1 MEVIV
6 LDGNQRPALAIT
18 RSLGK
23 RGIRVTVGAETDS
36 SLSSCSRFCA
46 GSFAYPSPYQD
57 PEGFFQVVL
66 ERTRGLRQAILL
78 PVTDV
83 TVSEILRRR
92 EEFAEG
98 ITIPFDGF
106 DKYRLVS
113 DKAWL
118 VSQCRTLGLPVPRSV
133 LSTDY
138 EDRGDVIVAAKALGF
153 PLVIKPSH
161 SRIRTETGWINTRV
175 RYARDEA
182 ELGDILSSEVFSRVP
197 FILQER
203 IQGPG
208 VGIFLLMRDG
218 VVLARFA
225 HRRLR
230 EKPPSGGVSV
240 LSKSID
246 PPADAVDAATRLL
259 AGVRWNGVAMVEFK
273 IDERGGV
280 ARILEANARFWG
292 SLELAVSAGV
302 DFPYLLFRMATGER
316 IGESTGYRVGLKM
329 RWELGDLDHLWIR
342 LFRNPAGLSL
352 PAGSPSRPSVLAN
365 FVADLFRRSVRNEVL
380 RLQDAR
386 PFLHELGRYVRYAV
400 GPHPGSNP

>member
-23 RGIRVTVGAETDS
+23 RGIRVTVGDEAER

-46 GSFAYPSPYQD
+46 GSFVYPPPYQD
-57 PEGFFQVVL
+57 PEGFFQAVL

-83 TVSEILRRR
+83 TVSEVLRRR
-92 EEFAEG
+92 GEFAEG

-133 LSTDY
+133 LLTDY
-138 EDRGDVIVAAKALGF
+138 EDRGDVIVAAKSLGF
-153 PLVIKPSH
+153 PLVIKPSL
-161 SRIRTETGWINTRV
+161 SRIRTGTGWIATRV
-175 RYARDEA
+175 RYARNEV
-182 ELGDILSSEVFSRVP
+182 ELGDILSGEVFSGVP
-197 FILQER
+197 YILQER
-203 IQGPG
+203 VQGPG
-208 VGIFLLMRDG
+208 VGVFLLMKDG

-240 LSKSID
+240 LCESIE
-246 PPADAVDAATRLL
+246 PPADALDAATRLL

-280 ARILEANARFWG
+280 ARILEVNARFWG

-302 DFPYLLFRMATGER
+302 DFPYLLFLMAKGER
-316 IGESTGYRVGLKM
+316 IGESTGYKVGLKM

-342 LFRNPAGLSL
+342 LFRNSSGQSL

-365 FVADLFRRSVRNEVL
+365 FVADSFRRSVRNEVL

-386 PFLHELGRYVRYAV
+386 PFLHELGRYVRYAMA
-400 GPHPGSNP
+400 PRPGSNP

>member
-23 RGIRVTVGAETDS
+23 RGIRVTVGSETKP
-36 SLSSCSRFCA
+36 SLSSCSRYCSE
-46 GSFAYPSPYQD
+46 SFVYPSPYTD
-57 PEGFFQVVL
+57 PDGFFQAVL
-66 ERTRGLRQAILL
+66 DRTRKLRRAILI

-92 EEFAEG
+92 GEIAEG
-98 ITIPFDGF
+98 IAIPFDGF
-106 DKYRLVS
+106 DKYSLVS

-118 VSQCRTLGLPVPRSV
+118 VSQCRTLGLPVPRTV

-138 EDRGDVIVAAKALGF
+138 VDREDVIVAARAVGF
-153 PLVIKPSH
+153 PLVIKPSL
-161 SRIRTETGWINTRV
+161 SRIRTETGWIGTRV
-175 RYARDEA
+175 RYARDEK
-182 ELGDILSSEVFSRVP
+182 ELRDILSSELFSRVP
-197 FILQER
+197 FVLQER
-203 IQGPG
+203 VQGPG
-208 VGIFLLMRDG
+208 VGIFLLMKDG

-225 HRRLR
+225 HKRIR

-240 LSKSID
+240 LCESVE
-246 PPADAVDAATRLL
+246 PPAAALDAATRLL

-280 ARILEANARFWG
+280 PRILEVNARFWG

-302 DFPYLLFRMATGER
+302 DFPYLLFQMAKGER
-316 IGESTGYRVGLKM
+316 IGESTGYRVGLKL

-342 LFRNPAGLSL
+342 LFRNSSGLSL
-352 PAGSPSRPSVLAN
+352 PAGSPSRPSVLVN
-365 FVADLFRRSVRNEVL
+365 FVADSFRRSVRNEVL

-386 PFLHELGRYVRYAV
+386 PFLYELGRYVRDAV
-400 GPHPGSNP
+400 EPHPRSNS

>member
-23 RGIRVTVGAETDS
+23 RGIRVTVGDETER

-46 GSFAYPSPYQD
+46 GSFVYPSPYQD
-57 PEGFFQVVL
+57 PEGFFQAVL
-66 ERTRGLRQAILL
+66 ERTRELRQAILL

-92 EEFAEG
+92 GEFAEG
-98 ITIPFDGF
+98 TTIPFDGF

-133 LSTDY
+133 LSTDF

-153 PLVIKPSH
+153 PLVVKPSL
-161 SRIRTETGWINTRV
+161 SRIRTATGWIGTHV
-175 RYARDEA
+175 RYARDEG
-182 ELGDILSSEVFSRVP
+182 ELRDILSRELFSKLP
-197 FILQER
+197 FVLQER
-203 IQGPG
+203 VQGPG

-240 LSKSID
+240 LCESIE
-246 PPADAVDAATRLL
+246 PPADALDAATRLL

-280 ARILEANARFWG
+280 ARILEVNARFWG

-302 DFPYLLFRMATGER
+302 DFPHLLFLMAKGER
-316 IGESTGYRVGLKM
+316 IGESTGYRVGLKL

-342 LFRNPAGLSL
+342 LFRNSSGQSL
-352 PAGSPSRPSVLAN
+352 PAGSPSRTSVLAN
-365 FVADLFRRSVRNEVL
+365 FVADSFRRSVRNEVFQ
-380 RLQDAR
+380 LQDAR
-386 PFLHELGRYVRYAV
+386 PFLHELGRYVRDAV
-400 GPHPGSNP
+400 APHPGSNP

>member
-6 LDGNQRPALAIT
+6 LDGNQRPTLAIT

-23 RGIRVTVGAETDS
+23 RGIRVMVGAETKR

-46 GSFAYPSPYQD
+46 GSFVYPSPYQD
-57 PEGFFQVVL
+57 PEGFFQAVL
-66 ERTRGLRQAILL
+66 ERTRRLRQAILL

-92 EEFAEG
+92 AEFAEG

-106 DKYRLVS
+106 DKYSLVS

-118 VSQCRTLGLPVPRSV
+118 VSQCRTLGLPVPRTL

-138 EDRGDVIVAAKALGF
+138 GDREDVIVAAKDLGF
-153 PLVIKPSH
+153 PLVVKPSL
-161 SRIRTETGWINTRV
+161 SRIRTETGWIGTRV
-175 RYARDEA
+175 RYARDEG
-182 ELGDILSSEVFSRVP
+182 ELRDILSSEVLSRVP

-208 VGIFLLMRDG
+208 VGIFLLMKDG

-240 LSKSID
+240 LSESIE
-246 PPADAVDAATRLL
+246 PPAAAMDAATRLL
-259 AGVRWNGVAMVEFK
+259 EEVRWSGVAMVEFK

-280 ARILEANARFWG
+280 HRILEVNARFWG

-302 DFPYLLFRMATGER
+302 DFPYLLFQMAKGER
-316 IGESTGYRVGLKM
+316 IGESTGYRVGLKV

-342 LFRNPAGLSL
+342 LSRNSSGQSL
-352 PAGSPSRPSVLAN
+352 PAGSPSRSSVLVN
-365 FVADLFRRSVRNEVL
+365 FVADSFRRSVRNEVL

-386 PFLHELGRYVRYAV
+386 PFLHELGRYVRDVVA
-400 GPHPGSNP
+400 PHPVSNP

>member
-1 MEVIV
+1 MEAIV
-6 LDGNQRPALAIT
+6 LDGDQRPALAIT

-23 RGIRVTVGAETDS
+23 RGIRVTVGAETRP
-36 SLSSCSRFCA
+36 SLASCSRFCA
-46 GSFAYPSPYQD
+46 GSFEYPSPYQD
-57 PEGFFQVVL
+57 PEGFFQAVL
-66 ERTRGLRQAILL
+66 ARTRGIRQAVLL

-83 TVSEILRRR
+83 AVSEILKRRG
-92 EEFAEG
+92 EFAEG
-98 ITIPFDGF
+98 IAIPFDGF
-106 DKYRLVS
+106 DKYSLVS

-138 EDRGDVIVAAKALGF
+138 ESREDVIVAAKALGF
-153 PLVIKPSH
+153 PLVVKPNL
-161 SRIRTETGWINTRV
+161 SRIRTETGWIGTRV
-175 RYARDEA
+175 RYARDEG
-182 ELGDILSSEVFSRVP
+182 ELRDILSSELFSKVP
-197 FILQER
+197 FVLQER
-203 IQGPG
+203 VQGPG
-208 VGIFLLMRDG
+208 VGIFLLMKDG

-240 LSKSID
+240 LSESIE
-246 PPADAVDAATRLL
+246 PPAAALDAATRLL

-280 ARILEANARFWG
+280 PRILEVNARFWG

-302 DFPYLLFRMATGER
+302 DFPYLLFRMANGER
-316 IGESTGYRVGLKM
+316 VGESTGYRVGMKV

-342 LFRNPAGLSL
+342 LFRNPAGQSL
-352 PAGSPSRPSVLAN
+352 PAGSPSRPSVLVN
-365 FVADLFRRSVRNEVL
+365 FVADSFRRSVRNEVL

-386 PFLHELGRYVRYAV
+386 PFLHELGRYVRDVVA
-400 GPHPGSNP
+400 PHPGSNP